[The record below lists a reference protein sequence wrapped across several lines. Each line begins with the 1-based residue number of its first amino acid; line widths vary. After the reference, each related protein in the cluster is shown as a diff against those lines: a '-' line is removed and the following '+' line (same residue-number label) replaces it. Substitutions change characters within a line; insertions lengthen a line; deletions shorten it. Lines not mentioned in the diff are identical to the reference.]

1 MPEGWHEFQIK
12 RVTEDPAVLRIE
24 LAHDDPRYWW
34 VKVTMH
40 KGQKYARILA
50 GQLAAALAMTP
61 DDWESNDSGDLVG
74 RRVRAD
80 ITHKAQ
86 GGRLY
91 VNVWKFGPIEQL
103 AEEAAAIKPEPK
115 PARTP
120 AAKVRAASPAIGSDD
135 IPF

>member
-1 MPEGWHEFQIK
+1 MCSS
-12 RVTEDPAVLRIE
+12 DLE

-103 AEEAAAIKPEPK
+103 AEEAAAKAEPK
-115 PARTP
+115 PAPKPPRTP
-120 AAKVRAASPAIGSDD
+120 AAKVAAAAPAVAEDKDD